1 MIKGVLTGR
10 GGEMVY
16 TSGLGPDGGNSVEVQ
31 VLSPA
36 PEQNLAAF
44 SKPEGGTRGAR
55 GSVKCNRTLHDEFRH
70 GFLQRRN

>member
-1 MIKGVLTGR
+1 MIKGVFTGR

-36 PEQNLAAF
+36 PKQNLTAF
-44 SKPEGGTRGAR
+44 SKPEGGTREARATLSAILEIGA
-55 GSVKCNRTLHDEFRH
+55 SLV
-70 GFLQRRN
+70 Q

>member
-1 MIKGVLTGR
+1 MIKGVFTGR

-36 PEQNLAAF
+36 PPEQNLAAF
-44 SKPEGGTRGAR
+44 SKPEGGTREARATLSAILEIGA
-55 GSVKCNRTLHDEFRH
+55 SLV
-70 GFLQRRN
+70 Q